1 MGDSECHPRHDRSVY
16 TCSERDVTLM
26 NQADPTIFV
35 IDDDVSIRQALE
47 SLIKSVGWQVRTFKN
62 AQNFLAS
69 GDIDAPGCLI
79 LDVRLPGLSGLDLQR
94 SLAERKNHLPII
106 FLTGHGDIP
115 MSVRAM
121 KAGAVEFLTKPFRE
135 QDLLDAIRLAI
146 DRDRAVQQRQS
157 EMAELSQRY
166 DTLTPR
172 EREVMGLVVSGL
184 LNKQA
189 AASLGV
195 SEVTIKVHRGQIM
208 QKMHAPSLADLV
220 KMADKLQQFD
230 SRV

>member
-1 MGDSECHPRHDRSVY
+1 
-16 TCSERDVTLM
+16 M

-35 IDDDVSIRQALE
+35 IDDDVSIRQGLE
-47 SLIKSVGWQVRTFKN
+47 SLIKSVGWKVRTFKN
-62 AQNFLAS
+62 AQDFLHS
-69 GDIDAPGCLI
+69 GEIDAPGCLI

-135 QDLLDAIRLAI
+135 QDLLDAVRLAI
-146 DRDRAVQQRQS
+146 DRDHAVQQRQS
-157 EMAELSQRY
+157 AMAELSERY

-208 QKMHAPSLADLV
+208 QKMHAQSLADLV
-220 KMADKLQQFD
+220 KMADRLQHLD
-230 SRV
+230 SRL